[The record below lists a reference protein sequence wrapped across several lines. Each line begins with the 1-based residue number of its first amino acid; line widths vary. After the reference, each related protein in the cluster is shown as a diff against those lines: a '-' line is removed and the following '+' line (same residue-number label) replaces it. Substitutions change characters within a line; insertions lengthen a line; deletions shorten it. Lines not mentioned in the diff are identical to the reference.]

1 LKETVEYLQGIA
13 KEGEQGKLKTR
24 GFIKEFK
31 ACWPAV
37 KSKEDLPI
45 SMGSSIFLCGLP
57 VDVKT
62 QLSAHIEVKVSNRST
77 YTL

>member
-13 KEGEQGKLKTR
+13 KQSEQGKLKTR

-37 KSKEDLPI
+37 QRKEALPN
-45 SMGSSIFLCGLP
+45 SAGSRIFLCGLP
-57 VDVKT
+57 SDVKMN
-62 QLSAHIEVKVSNRST
+62 LSARLEIKASNRST
-77 YTL
+77 Y